1 MFSVRTLGRGSA
13 AILFLTEID
22 DRMPAAWGGKGRR
35 GVLYKRLLST
45 IHSSVGKKLNII
57 KS

>member
-22 DRMPAAWGGKGRR
+22 DRMPAAWGGR
-35 GVLYKRLLST
+35 GGGVCYKRDYILPS
-45 IHSSVGKKLNII
+45 IHL
-57 KS
+57 